1 MSDLL
6 ALSALELSRAYAEG
20 RTSPSEVLELA
31 LDRASGCEPAVN
43 AFVEFKA
50 DEARAMAQ
58 ASGRRWHDGAPLSV
72 LDGSVTAVKDTM
84 QFAGWPLGR
93 GSRLTSGAPPAAG
106 DSTAIAALRAA
117 GLVFM
122 GRTTVPEFAHKTVTA
137 SPATGDTRNP
147 WNPEMTA
154 GGSSGGAA
162 VAVATG
168 ANVLAVGT
176 DAGGSIRVPCS
187 YCGLFGL
194 KPTFG
199 RVHQFPPTPTSM
211 LVHTGPMTRC
221 VADARALMVILAP
234 STDWVETVSSL
245 AGVRVAVASNVGLQ
259 PHTAS
264 AEAGLNDTATWLA
277 EAGCQLADVTLDLS
291 WAERVFEILFCSGAQ
306 LTYESYEPYKQREI
320 SASFRGLAEIGQT
333 YAKRDYQLALAES
346 QRRKVELTTW
356 FEKYDLLLCPASV
369 HGPFPIGRD
378 IPAHFG
384 DAPWYRTAGHSTA
397 FNISGHPAA
406 AVPVGLD
413 AAALPVSV
421 QLVGRHGADAL
432 VLDAAEAIEARAGFR
447 GLVHRPDLLD
457 RLVGR
462 PYLRAQ
468 HSDQSSSAAAL
479 VS

>member
-1 MSDLL
+1 MNDLL
-6 ALSALELSRAYAEG
+6 ALSAIELSRAYAEG
-20 RTSPSEVLELA
+20 RARPSEVIELA
-31 LDRASGCEPAVN
+31 LERAVSYEPAVN
-43 AFVEFKA
+43 AFVELRP

-58 ASGRRWHDGAPLSV
+58 ASDRRWEDGAPLSV
-72 LDGSVTAVKDTM
+72 FDGSVTAVKDSM

-93 GSRLTSGAPPAAG
+93 GSRLTKDVPPAPG

-168 ANVLAVGT
+168 ANFLAVGT

-194 KPTFG
+194 KPTFA
-199 RVHQFPPTPTSM
+199 RVPQFPPTPTFM
-211 LVHTGPMTRC
+211 LVHTGPMTRT
-221 VADARALMVILAP
+221 VADARALMGILAP
-234 STDWVETVSSL
+234 GPDWPPTESSI
-245 AGVRVAVASNVGLQ
+245 AGLRIAVASDVGLQ

-264 AEAGLNDTATWLA
+264 AEAALRDSALWLA
-277 EAGCQLADVTLDLS
+277 EAGGQIADVTLDLS

-306 LTYESYEPYKQREI
+306 LTYEGYDADRQREI
-320 SASFRGLAEIGQT
+320 SASFRGLAEIGRS
-333 YAKRDYQLALAES
+333 YAKRDYQLALAERE
-346 QRRKVELTTW
+346 RRKAELATW
-356 FEKYDLLLCPASV
+356 FEQYDLLLCPAGV

-378 IPAHFG
+378 IPESFG
-384 DAPWYRTAGHSTA
+384 DVPWYRTAGHSTA

-406 AVPVGLD
+406 TVPVNLD
-413 AAALPVSV
+413 RQGLPVSV

-432 VLDAAEAIEARAGFR
+432 VLDAAEVIEARAGFR

-457 RLVGR
+457 RLRGR
-462 PYLRAQ
+462 P
-468 HSDQSSSAAAL
+468 
-479 VS
+479 